1 MPPTEALEDQR
12 AAITG
17 HCYRM
22 LGSAID
28 AEDAVQETMLRA
40 WRSLDRFEAR
50 ASVRTWLHRI
60 ATNVCLDMLAR
71 QQRRTRPIIDG
82 PVGTVD
88 DPLEARDRSH
98 WIEPIPDA
106 WVLGGAPDPAERMS
120 SRESIRLAFVTT
132 LQQLPP
138 KQRAALLLTEV
149 VGLSAAEAADT
160 LETSLASINSAVQR
174 ARAKLSQAAPEQSQT
189 ANDSLSATQA
199 QLVDRFVLA
208 FESYDVDA
216 LTALMHEDAT
226 LCMPPYTL
234 WLRGRDSIGSWLRGH
249 GIGCRGSRL
258 IATAACGAPAFGQ
271 YRPDPAGGHRPWAL
285 VVLELRGGAIDEM
298 ISFLDTEALFPK
310 FGLPDALPP
319 TD

>member
-1 MPPTEALEDQR
+1 MPPVEALEDQR

-22 LGSAID
+22 LGSAMD

-40 WRSLDRFEAR
+40 WRSLDRFEER

-71 QQRRTRPIIDG
+71 QSRTRRIMDG

-149 VGLSAAEAADT
+149 VGLSAAETAAT
-160 LETSLASINSAVQR
+160 LESSLASVNSAVQR
-174 ARAKLSQAAPEQSQT
+174 ARAKLSHNAPESQAATGP
-189 ANDSLSATQA
+189 LSATQA
-199 QLVDRFVLA
+199 QLVERFVMA
-208 FESYDVDA
+208 FERYDVDA

-234 WLRGRDSIGSWLRGH
+234 WLRGQDSIGSWLRGH

-258 IATAACGAPAFGQ
+258 IPTAACGAPAFGQ

-285 VVLELRGGAIDEM
+285 VVLELRGGAIDGM